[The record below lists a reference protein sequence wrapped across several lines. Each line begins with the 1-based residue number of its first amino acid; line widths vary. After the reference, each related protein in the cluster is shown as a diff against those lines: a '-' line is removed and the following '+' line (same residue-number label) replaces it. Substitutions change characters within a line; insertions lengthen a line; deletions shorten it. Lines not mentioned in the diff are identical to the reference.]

1 MRFIASLMIISA
13 LVCPAVIIFLS
24 IKLKKV
30 KQELSLYKI
39 QDTKNLQSLLNG
51 GELE

>member
-1 MRFIASLMIISA
+1 MKFIASLMMISA
-13 LVCPAVIIFLS
+13 IVCPIVIIILS

-51 GELE
+51 GENE